1 MNGIISSC
9 YIEDCKE
16 ILRKKSIT
24 HQSPLSFYNSNF
36 ASCGAQRSTIIVK
49 SKTFWVVC
57 RLIKSTF
64 TNHHGFYDRQDIAP
78 LDMWWNSPTNFTSSC
93 DTCMQSRATWPVKR
107 SKCKSFGDEVT
118 RSPKLMPQNLPENCC
133 LSTNKI

>member
-9 YIEDCKE
+9 YTEDCKE

-36 ASCGAQRSTIIVK
+36 ASCGAQRSSIIVK

-93 DTCMQSRATWPVKR
+93 DTCMYVYICMFAEKEKLIFPKIESRITNLFKI
-107 SKCKSFGDEVT
+107 T
-118 RSPKLMPQNLPENCC
+118 LMNDR
-133 LSTNKI
+133 T